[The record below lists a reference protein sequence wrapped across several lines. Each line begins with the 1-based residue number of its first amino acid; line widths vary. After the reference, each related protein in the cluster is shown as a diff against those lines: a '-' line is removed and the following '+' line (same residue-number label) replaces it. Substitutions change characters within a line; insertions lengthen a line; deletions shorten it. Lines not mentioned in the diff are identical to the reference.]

1 MSTLILAV
9 GFVLVFEGLLFA
21 LLPGRLD
28 DLAAL
33 LAQMPVESRRLLGLT
48 ALAIGVA
55 LLWLSK
61 ALMG

>member
-1 MSTLILAV
+1 MAV

-28 DLAAL
+28 ELAAQL
-33 LAQMPVESRRLLGLT
+33 SQMPVETRRLLGLA
-48 ALAIGVA
+48 ALAIGVG

-61 ALMG
+61 GLMG